1 MRRNRSRTN
10 RSTKLLVEPPSSAT
24 GDIAFNL
31 IVFFLV
37 CASIQPDSGRPQDI
51 PRSEE
56 NQEQKEELEN
66 VEVALTGNLSAVS
79 INGDTVRTAELQPK
93 LMTLL
98 KGKQRIEDRIVIV
111 KSKSDTPYHHWI
123 DVTALIEKAGGLV
136 TIQREEEQTIQ
147 VQ

>member
-1 MRRNRSRTN
+1 MKIRRQTQ
-10 RSTKLLVEPPSSAT
+10 LLVEPPSSAT

-37 CASIQPDSGRPQDI
+37 CASVQPDSGRPQDI

-56 NQEQKEELEN
+56 NEQKKEVQN
-66 VEVALTGNLSAVS
+66 IEVALTSNESAIS
-79 INGDTVRTAELQPK
+79 INGDTVRVTELRPR
-93 LMTLL
+93 LNGLL
-98 KGKQRIEDRIVIV
+98 QGKTRPEDKIVIV

-123 DVTALIEKAGGLV
+123 SVTGVIEEVGAIV
-136 TIQREEEQTIQ
+136 TIQREEEQTVQ

>member
-1 MRRNRSRTN
+1 VRIRRKC
-10 RSTKLLVEPPSSAT
+10 KLLVEPPSSAT

-37 CASIQPDSGRPQDI
+37 CASIQPDSGRLQEI

-56 NQEQKEELEN
+56 NQEKKEEVEN
-66 VEVALTGNLSAVS
+66 IEVALTANLNAVS
-79 INGDTVRTAELQPK
+79 LNGDTVRISEFTERL
-93 LMTLL
+93 TRLL
-98 KGKQRIEDRIVIV
+98 KTKQRPEDRIVIV
-111 KSKSDTPYHHWI
+111 KSKIDTPYHHWI
-123 DVTALIEKAGGLV
+123 GVTAEIEKSGGQI

>member
-1 MRRNRSRTN
+1 MRRR
-10 RSTKLLVEPPSSAT
+10 RSTKLLVNPAT
-24 GDIAFNL
+24 GAQGDIAFNL

-56 NQEQKEELEN
+56 TQEQKEELEN
-66 VEVALTGNLSAVS
+66 VEVALTGNLAAVS
-79 INGDTVRTAELQPK
+79 INGDTVRTKELLPR
-93 LMTLL
+93 LTTLL
-98 KGKQRIEDRIVIV
+98 KGKPRPEDRVVIV

-123 DVTALIEKAGGLV
+123 DVTASIEKAGGLV

>member
-1 MRRNRSRTN
+1 MKPRRT
-10 RSTKLLVEPPSSAT
+10 TKLLVEPPSSAT

-37 CASIQPDSGRPQDI
+37 CASIQPDRGRSQEI

-56 NQEQKEELEN
+56 NQQQKQELEN
-66 VEVALTGNLSAVS
+66 IEVALTGNLAAVS
-79 INGDTVRTAELQPK
+79 VNGDTVRTSELPGR
-93 LMTLL
+93 LTGLL
-98 KGKQRIEDRIVIV
+98 KGKTRAEQRVVIV
-111 KSKSDTPYHHWI
+111 KSKTDTPYHHWI
-123 DVTALIEKAGGLV
+123 TVTAVIEDAGGHV

>member
-1 MRRNRSRTN
+1 LRHHRT
-10 RSTKLLVEPPSSAT
+10 TKLLVEPPSSAT

-56 NQEQKEELEN
+56 NQEQEEIEN
-66 VEVALTGNLSAVS
+66 IEIALTGNLAALS
-79 INGDTVRTAELQPK
+79 INGDTVKTEQLKPK
-93 LMTLL
+93 LIALL
-98 KGKQRIEDRIVIV
+98 KGKQRPEDRIVIV

-123 DVTALIEKAGGLV
+123 DVTAAIETAGGLV
-136 TIQREEEQTIQ
+136 TIQREEEQTVL

>member
-1 MRRNRSRTN
+1 MRPRRT
-10 RSTKLLVEPPSSAT
+10 TKLLVEPPSSAT

-56 NQEQKEELEN
+56 NKEQKEEVEN
-66 VEVALTGNLSAVS
+66 IEVALTGNLTAVS
-79 INGDTVRTAELQPK
+79 INGDTVRTSEFPNRL
-93 LMTLL
+93 TSLL
-98 KGKQRIEDRIVIV
+98 KSKPRPEDRIVIV
-111 KSKSDTPYHHWI
+111 KSKNDTPYHHWI
-123 DVTALIEKAGGLV
+123 DITAVIEESGGHV

>member
-1 MRRNRSRTN
+1 MRHH
-10 RSTKLLVEPPSSAT
+10 RSTRLLVEPPSSAT

-37 CASIQPDSGRPQDI
+37 CASIQPDSGRPQEI

-66 VEVALTGNLSAVS
+66 IEIALTGNLAAIS
-79 INGDTVRTAELQPK
+79 INGDTVRTKELKPR
-93 LMTLL
+93 LTTML
-98 KGKQRIEDRIVIV
+98 KGKSRPEDRIVIV

-123 DVTALIEKAGGLV
+123 DVTAVVEQVGGLV

-147 VQ
+147 VD

>member
-1 MRRNRSRTN
+1 MKRN

-37 CASIQPDSGRPQDI
+37 CASIQPDSGRPQEI

-66 VEVALTGNLSAVS
+66 VEVALTGNLNAIS
-79 INGDTVRTAELQPK
+79 INGDTVRTAQLQPR
-93 LMTLL
+93 LSSLL
-98 KGKQRIEDRIVIV
+98 KGKQRPEDRVVIV

-123 DVTALIEKAGGLV
+123 DVTAVIEQVGGLV

>member
-1 MRRNRSRTN
+1 MKRN

-37 CASIQPDSGRPQDI
+37 CASIQPDSGRQQEI

-66 VEVALTGNLSAVS
+66 VEVALTGNLNAIS
-79 INGDTVRTAELQPK
+79 INGDTC
-93 LMTLL
+93 LL
-98 KGKQRIEDRIVIV
+98 YTSPSPRDR
-111 KSKSDTPYHHWI
+111 
-123 DVTALIEKAGGLV
+123 G
-136 TIQREEEQTIQ
+136 
-147 VQ
+147 